1 MQIKQTRTAFALA
14 LVAACIAALGSLAGP
29 VSSAS
34 ASTWHHRWSYLHFPA
49 NPRVQLPCVPTRRIY
64 LAAGRYRWRIFSYH
78 WAHPKHP
85 SDNTRVVRLA
95 RGWYRWDDCLGHFLH
110 HVGEPDYIYRLR
122 STLRRLATGGRV
134 YNDKAWE
141 DGSFG
146 DGSYHWGSTLDRIR

>member
-1 MQIKQTRTAFALA
+1 VRADSPHLPRGRQ
-14 LVAACIAALGSLAGP
+14 VSLA
-29 VSSAS
+29 
-34 ASTWHHRWSYLHFPA
+34 HLL
-49 NPRVQLPCVPTRRIY
+49 LPLGTSQ
-64 LAAGRYRWRIFSYH
+64 A
-78 WAHPKHP
+78 P